1 MTQVDG
7 STAANAPS
15 KESSKTMKEP
25 TEKGQKTWVLA
36 LTSVA
41 SLMVALDALVVTTA
55 LSTIRLD
62 LGASIEAL
70 QWTMNAYNLS
80 FAVLLL
86 TGAAL
91 GDRFGR
97 RRTFV
102 AGLALFVAAS
112 AACALARSA
121 GFLIAARAVQG
132 AGAALV
138 MPLAMALLS
147 AAFPPQE
154 RGKALGVFS
163 GLTGLALIAGPVV
176 GGAVAE
182 SIAWQWIF
190 WINVPI
196 GLIAIPL
203 VRSRIPESFGPGTAL
218 DIPGVVLVTGAALA
232 VVWGLMRGNTAGW
245 TSPEVA
251 AALVAGFLLAIAFVA
266 WELRAGAPM
275 LPMRLFRSRA
285 FSSGN
290 AASFLYSASLYG
302 AVFFMAQFLQ
312 TALGYGPLGAGLRLL
327 PWTATLFVFAP
338 VAGAL
343 VNRMGE
349 RSPIVFGLILQAIGM
364 AWIALIAAPYLA
376 YAALVAPLVVAGAG
390 VSMAMPA
397 AQNAVLSSVAQTEIG
412 KASGT
417 FNMLR
422 FLGGVSGIAIAVAV
436 FAGSG
441 SFSSPQTFSA
451 GFAPAIGIA
460 AVLSLAGAVA
470 GMWQP
475 ARRAATLT
483 QAKASA

>member
-1 MTQVDG
+1 MTE
-7 STAANAPS
+7 PS
-15 KESSKTMKEP
+15 
-25 TEKGQKTWVLA
+25 EKALKTWVLV

-55 LSTIRLD
+55 LSTIRID

-91 GDRFGR
+91 GDRLGR
-97 RRTFV
+97 RRIFI
-102 AGLALFVAAS
+102 AGLILFVAAS

-147 AAFPPQE
+147 AAYPPQE
-154 RGKALGVFS
+154 RGKALGIFS
-163 GLTGLALIAGPVV
+163 GLTGLALIAGPVL
-176 GGAVAE
+176 GGVVAE
-182 SIAWQWIF
+182 GIAWQWIF
-190 WINVPI
+190 WINIPI
-196 GLIAIPL
+196 GLVAIPL
-203 VRSRIPESFGPGTAL
+203 ARSRIPESFGPAAAV
-218 DIPGVVLVTGAALA
+218 DIPGVVLVTGAALGL
-232 VVWGLMRGNTAGW
+232 VWGLMRGNNAGW

-251 AALVAGFLLAIAFVA
+251 AALVAGFLLAFAFVA
-266 WELRAGAPM
+266 WELRASAPM

-302 AVFFMAQFLQ
+302 TVFFIAQFLQ
-312 TALGYGPLGAGLRLL
+312 TALGYGPFGAGLRLL

-338 VAGAL
+338 IAGTL
-343 VNRMGE
+343 VNRVGE
-349 RSPIVFGLILQAIGM
+349 RSLIVFGLILQAIGM
-364 AWIALIAAPYLA
+364 AWIAVIAAPDVA
-376 YAALVAPLVVAGAG
+376 YATLVAPLIIAGAG
-390 VSMAMPA
+390 VSVAMPA

-436 FAGSG
+436 FAGNG
-441 SFSSPQTFSA
+441 NFGSPQAFSA

-460 AVLSLAGAVA
+460 AVLSLLGAVA

-475 ARRAATLT
+475 ARRAAALA
-483 QAKASA
+483 QVRASA

>member
-1 MTQVDG
+1 MTE
-7 STAANAPS
+7 PS
-15 KESSKTMKEP
+15 
-25 TEKGQKTWVLA
+25 EKALKTWVLV

-55 LSTIRLD
+55 LSTIRID

-91 GDRFGR
+91 GDRLGR
-97 RRTFV
+97 RRIFV
-102 AGLALFVAAS
+102 AGLILFVAAS

-147 AAFPPQE
+147 AAYPPQE
-154 RGKALGVFS
+154 RGKALGIFS
-163 GLTGLALIAGPVV
+163 GLTGLALIAGPVL
-176 GGAVAE
+176 GGVVAE
-182 SIAWQWIF
+182 GIAWQWIF
-190 WINVPI
+190 WINIPI
-196 GLIAIPL
+196 GLVAIPL
-203 VRSRIPESFGPGTAL
+203 ARSRIPESFGPATAV
-218 DIPGVVLVTGAALA
+218 DIPGVVLVTGAALGL
-232 VVWGLMRGNTAGW
+232 VWGLMRGNNAGW

-251 AALVAGFLLAIAFVA
+251 AALVAGFLLAVAFVA
-266 WELRAGAPM
+266 WELRASAPM

-302 AVFFMAQFLQ
+302 TVFFMAQFLQ
-312 TALGYGPLGAGLRLL
+312 TALGYGPFGAGLRLL

-338 VAGAL
+338 IAGTL
-343 VNRMGE
+343 VNRVGE
-349 RSPIVFGLILQAIGM
+349 RSLIVFGLILQAIGM
-364 AWIALIAAPYLA
+364 AWIAVIAAPDVA
-376 YAALVAPLVVAGAG
+376 YATLVAPLIIAGAG
-390 VSMAMPA
+390 VSVAMPA

-436 FAGSG
+436 FAGNG
-441 SFSSPQTFSA
+441 NFGSPQAFSA

-460 AVLSLAGAVA
+460 AVLSLLGAVA

-475 ARRAATLT
+475 AQRAAALA
-483 QAKASA
+483 QVRASA